1 MLVPRPFRG
10 FPWWLPP
17 AAALIAAFAA
27 ALAIGSGEPLWAAEA
42 RVWIR
47 DDQLPL
53 EEFEP
58 LLREP
63 ASLEEALS
71 RSFSE
76 MTVEDLA
83 AASEVVRKGMLF
95 TVTVAAASGGEAGDL
110 AVALAGVVVDQA
122 WEQSA
127 APAPAEELG
136 VAWPGPRKIAPDPAG
151 AASLAG
157 LGALLGGIAVGAAL
171 TRRRG
176 APAPSSL
183 ALLGRRGWRPLAVLA
198 ESEQR
203 EQREQREPPPSAAQ
217 LADELSAALEHG
229 RTTAFAPLHEG
240 ADAALPAL
248 QAARALAGRGLSVL
262 WFDARAAQPALRA
275 LPSLPG
281 ARANQ
286 PTPALPV
293 DIEDA
298 PLPRWLQGA
307 PPPPWS
313 VRMRR
318 LIVANSERFDA
329 IVLVAAGPAPAALAD
344 HVVLAARDD
353 FDIAAAEAEQT
364 LPLPDVPLGAP
375 VLGVALTHAA
385 ERRAADFQNALEEAR
400 ENAD

>member
-1 MLVPRPFRG
+1 MPVPRPFRG

-17 AAALIAAFAA
+17 AAAVIAAFAA
-27 ALAIGSGEPLWAAEA
+27 ALAISSGEPLWAAEA

-47 DDQLPL
+47 DEQLPV

-83 AASEVVRKGMLF
+83 AASQVVREGMLF

-110 AVALAGVVVDQA
+110 AIALAGVVVDQA

-136 VAWPGPRKIAPDPAG
+136 VAWPGPRKIAPNPAG

-198 ESEQR
+198 EG

-229 RTTAFAPLHEG
+229 RATAFAPLHEG

-281 ARANQ
+281 FSADQ

-293 DIEDA
+293 DLEDA

-313 VRMRR
+313 ARMRR
-318 LIVANSERFDA
+318 LITANSERFDA
-329 IVLVAAGPAPAALAD
+329 IVLVAAEPASAALAD

-353 FDIAAAEAEQT
+353 FDIAGAEAEPT
-364 LPLPDVPLGAP
+364 LPLPDVPLDAP

-385 ERRAADFQNALEEAR
+385 EHRATDFQNTLEEAR